1 MYFSLIKEIGEREGK
16 FYAINVPLRDGID
29 DSSFNRLFRAV
40 SSLSQKQSKFSNASY
55 VFVCFD
61 LFFFFFVDNF
71 KGG

>member
-1 MYFSLIKEIGEREGK
+1 MMNCQSFFNIKEIGEREGK

-40 SSLSQKQSKFSNASY
+40 SSLNPEKHSNNASY

-61 LFFFFFVDNF
+61 LFYFF
-71 KGG
+71 GR